1 VQQTP
6 LHPPLPLGLGSYVTL
21 SGVAGAVAAFI
32 IAWAQNG
39 MGPTTASLGVA
50 ALGTVAV
57 WFAGRSHQA
66 ATAITVA
73 QAALGDLGIDIAAP
87 KDDPTFPVVPDVA
100 QTPDAAPPTSAA

>member
-1 VQQTP
+1 MQKTP

-32 IAWAQNG
+32 IAWVQHG
-39 MGPTTASLGVA
+39 ISPTTASLGVA
-50 ALGTVAV
+50 ALGAIAV

-87 KDDPTFPVVPDVA
+87 RDDPASPVVPDVG
-100 QTPDAAPPTSAA
+100 QTPDAAPPTPGV